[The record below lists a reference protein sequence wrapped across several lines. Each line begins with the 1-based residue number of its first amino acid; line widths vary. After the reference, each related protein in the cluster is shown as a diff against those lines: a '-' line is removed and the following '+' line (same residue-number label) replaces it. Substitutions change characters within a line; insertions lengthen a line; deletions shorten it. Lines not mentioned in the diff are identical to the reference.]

1 MSMNSSS
8 ASRKF
13 RALYDKALGLSR
25 RPLVA
30 NTISYT
36 INFGLLLVI
45 QLVFFLFISRALGA
59 ADYGLF
65 ITIVSVSIMAGFL
78 VGLGS
83 EYLLLQRVAVEPQ
96 SFDRYL
102 GHSLIMMGLTFPF
115 VLPGTIA
122 LLYVLIGD
130 TVPLS
135 TIAIVTVSDLLLTK
149 LVILSAQSYMA
160 FDRARKQIV
169 INVLAASLKLA
180 FLFVATL
187 LPGSLTL
194 QEWAWWYFAAGILSA
209 LAACWLVL
217 RDLGRPTFTLIRDDL
232 KLSLLYCIE
241 FFAIGGMKDLD
252 KPVVVHT
259 LSADAGGQYAAGF
272 RIIDAASAPVRAFLY
287 ATYTRHF
294 RQAQDGQASSLA
306 FGVKLLPVTVFLAL
320 PVAVFLLLIA
330 GFIPLVL
337 GEDFAETPTVVMCLA
352 FYPLLMGLSGVGADI
367 LRATGRQR
375 VRMALLIST
384 SLLLIPVVS
393 LGAALGG
400 LAGAALFRFG
410 VQIALTAGTWF
421 FIFWTKAPAHEP
433 DETAG

>member
-1 MSMNSSS
+1 VSKNSSP
-8 ASRKF
+8 ALDKLK
-13 RALYDKALGLSR
+13 ALYNRLLGLSR
-25 RPLVA
+25 LPLVA

-45 QLVFFLFISRALGA
+45 QLVFFLFISRVLGA

-96 SFDRYL
+96 AFGKYL

-115 VLPGTIA
+115 VLPGTLA
-122 LLYVLIGD
+122 LLYVLIGNS
-130 TVPLS
+130 VPLT
-135 TIAIVTVSDLLLTK
+135 TIAIITVSDLLLTK
-149 LVILSAQSYMA
+149 LVILAAQSYMA
-160 FDRARKQIV
+160 FDKARKQIV
-169 INVLAASLKLA
+169 INVLAASLKLG
-180 FLFVATL
+180 FLLIATVTA
-187 LPGSLTL
+187 GNLTL
-194 QEWAWWYFAAGILSA
+194 QEWAWWYFASGFLSA
-209 LAACWLVL
+209 LVACWFVL
-217 RDLGRPTFTLIRDDL
+217 RDLGRPTFIMIREDL

-294 RQAQDGQASSLA
+294 RQAQDGHASSLA
-306 FGVKLLPVTVFLAL
+306 FGIKLLPVAVFLAL

-337 GEDFAETPTVVMCLA
+337 GDDFAETPTVVMYLA
-352 FYPLLMGLSGVGADI
+352 FYPLLMGFSGVGADI

-393 LGAALGG
+393 LGAAIGG

-410 VQIALTAGTWF
+410 VQIALTVGTWF
-421 FIFWTKAPAHEP
+421 CILWAKAPAP
-433 DETAG
+433 KADEAAG